1 MNGRESLRRYAYLS
15 IAAAL
20 VTIGLKSGAYFLTGS
35 VGLLSDALESL
46 VNLAA
51 AIVALA
57 ALVVASRPPDDS
69 HEFGHDKIEY
79 FSAGI
84 EGTLILVAAGSI
96 VVTSLERLFRPQ
108 PLEQLGLGIAISII
122 ASGVNLGVAL
132 TLMRVGK
139 QRDSITLQADARH
152 LMTDV
157 WTSVGVLAGVG
168 LVALTGIERLDPIVA
183 LIVAANI
190 VRIGIVLVR
199 GSFDGLMDTSV
210 SVEDRESIDRV
221 LRVFQ
226 GQGIQFHA
234 LRTRQAG
241 ARRFMTVH
249 VLVPPQWTLKKGHDV
264 VEQIEHA
271 IRAAVPNAHVLTHLE
286 PLGDPAAQEDVT
298 LDRSS

>member
-234 LRTRQAG
+234 LRTRQAA

-249 VLVPPQWTLKKGHDV
+249 VLVPPQWTIKKGHDV